1 MIEGFCTST
10 GKDEFIKAFCDI
22 VHDNSKNDIEQFA
35 FGDWP
40 TFDWQKWTTNP
51 IAVVGTLRGS
61 EKVIW
66 ECQRRNHEF
75 YYMDHAYFHATRD
88 YRAGRFGQ
96 LYRVVK
102 NQMQLN
108 KLVELTDEDRDRIHR
123 FKPIPFD
130 SSWRFGNHILVC
142 PPTRAVCRLYHTTE
156 QKWLDETINTLRK
169 YTDRPIITRI
179 KQETIPLQEQLR
191 DCHALVSMQST
202 AAIHAVLNGVPVFCD
217 EISQA
222 NPIAE
227 NDLSNIEKPYYAD
240 RLEVEKWIDSL
251 LSCQFTMEEIGNGTA
266 YKTVKRLQ

>member
-22 VHDNSKNDIEQFA
+22 VHVNSQNDIEQFA

-66 ECQRRNHEF
+66 ECQKRNHEF

-88 YRAGRFGQ
+88 YKAGRFGQ

-108 KLVELTDEDRDRIHR
+108 KIVELTEKDKE
-123 FKPIPFD
+123 
-130 SSWRFGNHILVC
+130 
-142 PPTRAVCRLYHTTE
+142 
-156 QKWLDETINTLRK
+156 
-169 YTDRPIITRI
+169 RI
-179 KQETIPLQEQLR
+179 K
-191 DCHALVSMQST
+191 C
-202 AAIHAVLNGVPVFCD
+202 
-217 EISQA
+217 
-222 NPIAE
+222 
-227 NDLSNIEKPYYAD
+227 K
-240 RLEVEKWIDSL
+240 K
-251 LSCQFTMEEIGNGTA
+251 
-266 YKTVKRLQ
+266 

>member
-22 VHDNSKNDIEQFA
+22 VHVNSQNDIEQFA

-66 ECQRRNHEF
+66 ECQKRNHEF

-88 YRAGRFGQ
+88 YKAGRFGQ

-108 KLVELTDEDRDRIHR
+108 KIVELTEKDKERILR
-123 FKPIPFD
+123 YKPIPFD
-130 SSWRFGNHILVC
+130 SWRHGKHILVC
-142 PPTRAVCRLYHTTE
+142 PPTKAVCRLYHTTE
-156 QKWLDETINTLRK
+156 QKWIDETIKLLK
-169 YTDRPIITRI
+169 EHTDRPIITRL
-179 KQETIPLQEQLR
+179 KQETLSLQEQLK
-191 DCHALVSMQST
+191 DCHAMVTMQST
-202 AAIHAVLNGVPVFCD
+202 AAIHAIINGVPVFCD
-217 EISQA
+217 KISQA
-222 NPIAE
+222 NPVSE
-227 NDLSNIEKPYYAD
+227 NDLSKIEKPYYANRD
-240 RLEVEKWIDSL
+240 VIEKWIDSL
-251 LSCQFTMEEIGNGTA
+251 LSCQFTMEEIGNGVA
-266 YKTVKRLQ
+266 YETVKRLQ